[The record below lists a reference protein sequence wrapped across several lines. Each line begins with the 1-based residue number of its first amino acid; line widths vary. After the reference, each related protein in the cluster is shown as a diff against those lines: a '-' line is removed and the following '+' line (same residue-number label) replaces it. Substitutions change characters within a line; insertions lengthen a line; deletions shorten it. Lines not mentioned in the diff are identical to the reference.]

1 MLSTLDSWI
10 TSLLKDF
17 PSREETIA
25 LTTQRQHLN
34 TIRRLELYA
43 LLILL
48 HRPYITET
56 SAKSSNSSSSSSST
70 STTTSNSNASRPSL
84 DICSHTAI
92 LITHLI
98 SDISADSLIHLSR
111 TSPIVSYATVLA
123 LRIHLLN
130 ASASTHDQK
139 LGAFG
144 EINFE
149 HTLDILRTIPVAV
162 PMLGRGTML
171 SESIDTLESQYKQR
185 EAPILSG
192 FTRSFANSI
201 KYSSQSSPRI
211 SGLLDSRLRFTSTH
225 SDCSTS
231 SFDTDHGGP
240 STKRPYNMESDY
252 FTSGF
257 SNASTNGSSSSGS
270 TMAKPMQKLKII
282 EVHPSKGKHKKARS
296 SSTAT
301 SNLSNV
307 DSNNNSNNNKL
318 SNHTFINNNNN
329 TGTKNRTNSQLNI
342 VSDDD
347 RRVISPSSPLSV
359 PASLKKSREV
369 SAETG
374 TTVTKTSKAPTGTSQ
389 PLTIDHNISNHSS
402 CNDSNTVSLG
412 PTSGNGIV
420 HDQQQHHLY
429 QASNHQY
436 QHQHQ
441 HFNDGMHAYRDSSSS
456 STSSHQSFTPSAGTQ
471 GMEYGINTLFTL
483 GDGLTGDHQSS
494 LLYEQFFASAN
505 HHSSNPDS
513 NHISTSMHSTTTN
526 MTTSVPI
533 AYDGP
538 AVGSNHSAVPM
549 PADPLL
555 APSLSPS
562 SSISSSLQFP
572 YYFSSEQTSAAP
584 SNLYIPPSYL
594 PSR

>member
-1 MLSTLDSWI
+1 
-10 TSLLKDF
+10 
-17 PSREETIA
+17 
-25 LTTQRQHLN
+25 
-34 TIRRLELYA
+34 
-43 LLILL
+43 
-48 HRPYITET
+48 
-56 SAKSSNSSSSSSST
+56 
-70 STTTSNSNASRPSL
+70 
-84 DICSHTAI
+84 
-92 LITHLI
+92 
-98 SDISADSLIHLSR
+98 
-111 TSPIVSYATVLA
+111 
-123 LRIHLLN
+123 
-130 ASASTHDQK
+130 

-149 HTLDILRTIPVAV
+149 HTLDILRTIPVAAPTV
-162 PMLGRGTML
+162 GRSTML

-192 FTRSFANSI
+192 FTRSYGNPV
-201 KYSSQSSPRI
+201 KYSSSPRT
-211 SGLLDSRLRFTSTH
+211 SGLLDSRLRFTSAH

-282 EVHPSKGKHKKARS
+282 EVNPSKGKHKKQRS

-301 SNLSNV
+301 SNLSNA
-307 DSNNNSNNNKL
+307 DSNSKIN
-318 SNHTFINNNNN
+318 NHTFINSNNS
-329 TGTKNRTNSQLNI
+329 TGTKIRTGGQLNI
-342 VSDDD
+342 ASDDD
-347 RRVISPSSPLSV
+347 RRGILPSSPLSA
-359 PASLKKSREV
+359 PTNHKKSREV

-374 TTVTKTSKAPTGTSQ
+374 TTSTKTSKAPAGTSQ
-389 PLTIDHNISNHSS
+389 SFIIDNNINSHSN
-402 CNDSNTVSLG
+402 CTDSNTLSLV
-412 PTSGNGIV
+412 PTTGSGIV

-436 QHQHQ
+436 QQQ

-456 STSSHQSFTPSAGTQ
+456 STSPHQSFTPSAGTQ
-471 GMEYGINTLFTL
+471 GMEYGMNTLFTL

-505 HHSSNPDS
+505 NGSNPDS
-513 NHISTSMHSTTTN
+513 NHISTSMHTTTASTTTP
-526 MTTSVPI
+526 VPI
-533 AYDGP
+533 SYDGS
-538 AVGSNHSAVPM
+538 ALGSNHPGLPM
-549 PADPLL
+549 SVDPLL

-572 YYFSSEQTSAAP
+572 YYYSSEQASTAP
-584 SNLYIPPSYL
+584 SSVYIPPSYL